1 LPAGRWKTIPLAAGH
16 AAMKSGAPKPKAS
29 PPRRP
34 RPADPGREEIHLS
47 PREWD
52 PENQAG
58 KLLEVLPKSGSVLV
72 TSHDNPDPDALASCM
87 ALQHLIRARTSLKPR
102 IAIGGILGRAENQA
116 LSLELEL
123 DLYPIDILEYQR
135 WDGIVMVDAQPGA
148 GNSNLPR
155 SMPIVAV
162 IDHHPQRQP
171 LDLPFVDIRPDY
183 GASATIAVEYL
194 RAQEVEWD
202 TKLAT
207 ALYYAIK
214 SETQDLGRRVAEAD
228 RRAHFALF
236 DSVDWELM
244 HRITKAKIP
253 GDYFALFQRGI
264 ASARLFGNALIAD
277 LGEIPT
283 PDACAEIADFLLRHE
298 QVTRS
303 LVLGRY
309 EDQIVFSIRFTR
321 SDLDAGLIA
330 SSLARDFGTG
340 GGHDQMAGGRIELA
354 RTRLDQ
360 VESIKDVIVQRFVEM
375 VGVAQ
380 YRPGLPLLSA
390 DVSETGSA
398 SP

>member
-1 LPAGRWKTIPLAAGH
+1 MKSNARKNKGISITEGRAMVAVPDRVDLPA
-16 AAMKSGAPKPKAS
+16 
-29 PPRRP
+29 
-34 RPADPGREEIHLS
+34 S

-52 PENQAG
+52 PENKSG
-58 KLLEVLPKSGSVLV
+58 KFLSVLPKSGNVLV

-87 ALQHLIRARTSLKPR
+87 ALQRLIQARTKLNPR
-102 IAIGGILGRAENQA
+102 IAIGGILGRSENQA

-123 DLYPIDILEYQR
+123 DLYPIDILEHQR

-162 IDHHPQRQP
+162 IDHHPQRQS

-183 GASATIAVEYL
+183 GASATISVEFL
-194 RAQEVEWD
+194 CSQGVEWD
-202 TKLAT
+202 AKLAT

-253 GDYFALFQRGI
+253 GDYFVLFQRGI
-264 ASARLFGNALIAD
+264 STARLFGNALVAD

-303 LVLGRY
+303 LVMGRY

-330 SSLARDFGTG
+330 SGLARNFGTG
-340 GGHDQMAGGRIELA
+340 GGHDQMAGGRIVLTKA
-354 RTRLDQ
+354 RQER
-360 VESIKDVIVQRFVEM
+360 VENIKDVIEQRFLEM
-375 VGVAQ
+375 VGVSQ
-380 YRPGLPLLSA
+380 YRPGTPLLASTA
-390 DVSETGSA
+390 SLTGSIK
-398 SP
+398 P